1 LRDEG
6 RGIFDQFDK
15 KFFQEI
21 IKMKKIN
28 YQLREGV
35 YVIHQGE
42 DFYLLSEIPLIVIK
56 VNEVLY
62 YILCEMRRSSFLS
75 CLPEKDHPLIGLLE
89 RVVTKGLLIKDEVIE
104 TPTYRSISVRRVK
117 RNVYALFQSVIVT
130 S

>member
-1 LRDEG
+1 
-6 RGIFDQFDK
+6 
-15 KFFQEI
+15 
-21 IKMKKIN
+21 MKKIN

-56 VNEVLY
+56 MNEVLY

-89 RVVTKGLLIKDEVIE
+89 RVVTKGLSIKDEVIE
-104 TPTYRSISVRRVK
+104 TPTYRPISVRRVK